1 MKKLIKNESQR
12 AVSID
17 LIEDVC
23 WKNIAIQIWKYIGKP
38 TIRSVILKKLKR
50 KKIEEYNRFI

>member
-1 MKKLIKNESQR
+1 MKKLVKNESQR

-38 TIRSVILKKLKR
+38 TIRSVILKKLKG
-50 KKIEEYNRFI
+50 KTNRRIQ